1 MPKKPTASQILRQL
15 EKLHTEKPGRH
26 PGAPTLQDTFYAEVK
41 TGPTEWQARRGN
53 AIQGAVKTNKG
64 LLRLDAVAIKK
75 SWTKPCFIGYEIK
88 VSRSDFLRGRETA
101 LCEYT
106 KYCHKFSFVCPPDVI
121 KISELPG
128 DVGLIYYS
136 PEHDCLFTKRRA
148 MYREIDLRSPEVVG
162 MLMYLAMYRANV
174 NNSATLKAG
183 ENT

>member
-1 MPKKPTASQILRQL
+1 VSKKVTATQILQQL
-15 EKLHTEKPGRH
+15 KIKHADPSIS
-26 PGAPTLQDTFYAEVK
+26 PPWTFYAEVK
-41 TGPTEWQARRGN
+41 SGPSWG
-53 AIQGAVKTNKG
+53 QGGKK
-64 LLRLDAVAIKK
+64 LYKLDAVAIKL
-75 SWTKPCFIGYEIK
+75 SWSKPCIYGYEIK
-88 VSRSDFLRGRETA
+88 VSRSDFLRGRDTA
-101 LCEYT
+101 LREYT